1 MRLTILYR
9 GPLASCNYGCRY
21 CPFGKRRASR
31 SEGADDARALS
42 RFVAWI
48 ETRSTDALRVFFT
61 PWGEALVRRRY
72 QDALARLSRLN
83 QIESVGIQTNLS
95 CGLAWL
101 EKCDLSRLSLWVSY
115 HPTEIAR
122 ERFVAK
128 CHELVRRGVRFSV
141 GVVGRREHFDA
152 IEALRTELP
161 PAVYLWVNAYKVAP
175 RYYAERDLE
184 RLETIDPL
192 FRINATDHPS
202 AGRACRTGLSA
213 ITVDGD
219 GTVRRC
225 HFVEHTLGNLYE
237 QALEQVLVER
247 PCPKPVC
254 RCHLGYVHLAEPA
267 LERMFGASALE
278 RVPEIGEGRDA
289 RAELTARASC
299 LIPAA
304 GLLRA
309 AISSTFSSACNSAGA
324 QHQSSGDS
332 KG

>member
-122 ERFVAK
+122 DPFVAK

-141 GVVGRREHFDA
+141 GVVGRREHFDE
-152 IEALRTELP
+152 IEALRAELP

-175 RYYAERDLE
+175 RYYAERDL
-184 RLETIDPL
+184 
-192 FRINATDHPS
+192 
-202 AGRACRTGLSA
+202 
-213 ITVDGD
+213 
-219 GTVRRC
+219 
-225 HFVEHTLGNLYE
+225 
-237 QALEQVLVER
+237 ER